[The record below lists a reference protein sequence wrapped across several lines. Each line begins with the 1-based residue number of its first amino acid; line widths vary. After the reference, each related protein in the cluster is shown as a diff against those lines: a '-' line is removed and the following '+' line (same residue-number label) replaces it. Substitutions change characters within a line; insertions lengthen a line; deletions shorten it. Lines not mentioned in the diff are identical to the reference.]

1 MFSKKIFSMRLN
13 DLRTQRGISQL
24 SLANTLGIGKSAISM
39 MEKGERAASIEV
51 LYQLADYFD
60 VSIDY
65 LVGRTDNPKVN
76 K

>member
-13 DLRTQRGISQL
+13 DLRTQMGISQL

-65 LVGRTDNPKVN
+65 LVGRTDKPDVN